1 MTESHYQ
8 KVLVADDER
17 VIADSLALI
26 LCRSGFDARA
36 AYTGS
41 MAVAMAQS
49 FQPDVMIADV
59 VMPFMSGIEAAI
71 RVREMLP
78 SCRIV
83 LFSGQAATADLLEM
97 AHARVREFELLVK
110 PVHPSELIARLRRSM
125 AA

>member
-1 MTESHYQ
+1 
-8 KVLVADDER
+8 
-17 VIADSLALI
+17 
-26 LCRSGFDARA
+26 
-36 AYTGS
+36 
-41 MAVAMAQS
+41 MAVAMAAS